1 MFGMF
6 TVTTAYKLGELGFS
20 WVFHQSKKTGSRD
33 VSRTIYIKETSEI
46 LENTWRHGYTL
57 YILYIYMY
65 MYIILYLYMY
75 YIYMCKLYIS
85 HGTLPAKEGS
95 RVHDFA
101 TVPFGNLT

>member
-46 LENTWRHGYTL
+46 LENTWRHGYTI
-57 YILYIYMY
+57 YIIYMY
-65 MYIILYLYMY
+65 VYVYYIIF
-75 YIYMCKLYIS
+75 IYVLYICVNCIFHTEPCLQKRDPES
-85 HGTLPAKEGS
+85 MILRQYHL
-95 RVHDFA
+95 VI
-101 TVPFGNLT
+101 